1 MKKKNIMLDD
11 YYEKNSP
18 ESLSVAFLEV
28 NYPERINNKDDLVEA
43 LVSGCRSFFDYYKGI
58 SVNMGMIPDDTVQV
72 FRFDFFDEFDDPML
86 VNYLMDE
93 DNNYRITRLDDDT
106 IIRFSREDLKNKE
119 MNNDKKTNVKRLTKT
134 LKK

>member
-18 ESLSVAFLEV
+18 ESSSVAFLEV

-58 SVNMGMIPDDTVQV
+58 SVNMGMIHDDTVQV
-72 FRFDFFDEFDDPML
+72 FKFDFFDEFDDPML

-106 IIRFSREDLKNKE
+106 IIRFSKEDLKNKD

>member
-18 ESLSVAFLEV
+18 ESSSVAFLEV

-58 SVNMGMIPDDTVQV
+58 SVNMGMIHDETVHV
-72 FRFDFFDEFDDPML
+72 FKFDFFDEFDDPML

-106 IIRFSREDLKNKE
+106 IIRFSKDDLKNKE
-119 MNNDKKTNVKRLTKT
+119 MNNDKKTNVKRLTMT